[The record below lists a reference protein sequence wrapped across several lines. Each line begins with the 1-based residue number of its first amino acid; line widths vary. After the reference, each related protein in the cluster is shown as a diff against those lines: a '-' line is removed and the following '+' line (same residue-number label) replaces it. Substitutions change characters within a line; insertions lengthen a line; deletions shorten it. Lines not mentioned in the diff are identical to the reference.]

1 MWSSSP
7 SHSDNAR
14 SSIMVLGTTPVGVL
28 ADGGS
33 TSSYEAMWSS
43 SSPSHNDSARSS
55 TIARGSTAAAT
66 DRGALETACVDALG
80 RRVGSTKRSSL
91 GACRRLAGSVRVE
104 TVEMEIVSSSS
115 PSSLSS
121 RDGKG
126 DGDSNAA
133 AAAAAETWEDGCCEG
148 SRDTEA

>member
-1 MWSSSP
+1 M
-7 SHSDNAR
+7 
-14 SSIMVLGTTPVGVL
+14 MVLSTTPVGVL

-33 TSSYEAMWSS
+33 TSSYEATWSS

-115 PSSLSS
+115 SSLSS
-121 RDGKG
+121 RDS
-126 DGDSNAA
+126 DSNGATA
-133 AAAAAETWEDGCCEG
+133 VAAAAEMWVGGCCEG